1 MENKEV
7 KSNSF
12 KIEQMGKIKELCSDL
27 ADLAFWI
34 EKKREQ
40 NCTKI
45 VVSSVLNM
53 RV

>member
-34 EKKREQ
+34 EKRE
-40 NCTKI
+40 NKI
-45 VVSSVLNM
+45 VQKL
-53 RV
+53 